1 MNTDILIQSIGLG
14 IAGLVLVL
22 LLMPAYIRFAQKKG
36 WVGVDIHKKEK
47 PEVAEMGGILVI
59 GIYLALLLV
68 GFLLVGN
75 DEDLSRRLLV
85 LGLGVSIAYVVGIVD
100 DFKNLNALAK
110 PGFLLFAS
118 IPVLMLQTYTP
129 RPIFPFIGETR
140 MTIVYLLLLPFV
152 VAVPGNSMNMLD
164 VLNGSMVGSAIIVI
178 LAMLISLF
186 FLPLSAIHQSI
197 LLLGGFSLL
206 GVLLGLF
213 FYNRY
218 PARVFNGDTGSLSV
232 GAALGL
238 LAVLGRIEFIILV
251 ALIPHIANSFSIL
264 GSIKG
269 LRERRQIRE
278 RPVIVHEDG
287 LLEASSS
294 PKAPLTLTRL
304 ILAAEPL
311 RENQIVTR
319 IWALTLVSGL
329 LAITSSM
336 IIGWWTL

>member
-1 MNTDILIQSIGLG
+1 MMQSIGLG
-14 IAGLVLVL
+14 VAGFILVM
-22 LLMPAYIRFAQKKG
+22 LLMPVYIRLAQKKG
-36 WVGVDIHKKEK
+36 WIGIDIHKKEK

-59 GIYLALLLV
+59 GIYLILLSI
-68 GFLLVGN
+68 GFLLAGH
-75 DEDLSRRLLV
+75 DEDLSKRLLV
-85 LGLGVSIAYVVGIVD
+85 LALGVLIAYVVGIID

-110 PGFLLFAS
+110 PGLLLFAS
-118 IPVLMLQTYTP
+118 FPVILLQIYTP
-129 RPIFPFIGETR
+129 KPIFPFIGETR

-164 VLNGSMVGSAIIVI
+164 VLNGSMVGSAIIII
-178 LAMLISLF
+178 LAMTVSLF
-186 FLPLSAIHQSI
+186 FLPLDAIHQSI
-197 LLLGGFSLL
+197 LFLGGLPLL
-206 GVLLGLF
+206 GVLLALF
-213 FYNRY
+213 YYNKY

-269 LRERRQIRE
+269 LRERRQIKE

-294 PKAPLTLTRL
+294 LKAPLTLTRL

-311 RENQIVTR
+311 REKQVVER
-319 IWALTLVSGL
+319 IWGLTLLSGL
-329 LAITSSM
+329 LAIVSAM

>member
-1 MNTDILIQSIGLG
+1 MDTKILVQSVGLG
-14 IAGLVLVL
+14 IAGFVLVM
-22 LLMPAYIRFAQKKG
+22 LLMPAYIKFAQKKG
-36 WVGVDIHKKEK
+36 WVGIDIHKKEK
-47 PEVAEMGGILVI
+47 PKVAEMGGILAI
-59 GIYLALLLV
+59 GVYLMLLLV
-68 GFLLVGN
+68 GFLFVGN
-75 DEDLSRRLLV
+75 DDDISTRLLV
-85 LGLGVSIAYVVGIVD
+85 LVLGVFIAYVVGIVD
-100 DFKNLNALAK
+100 DFKSLNALAK

-118 IPVLMLQTYTP
+118 IPVIVLETYTP
-129 RPIFPFIGETR
+129 KPIFPFIGETR

-164 VLNGSMVGSAIIVI
+164 VLNGSMVGSAIIVV

-186 FLPLSAIHQSI
+186 FLPVSAIHQAI
-197 LLLGGFSLL
+197 LLLGGFTLL
-206 GVLLGLF
+206 GILLGLF
-213 FYNRY
+213 YYNRY
-218 PARVFNGDTGSLSV
+218 PARIFNGDTGSLSV

-269 LRERRQIRE
+269 LRERRQIKE
-278 RPVIVHEDG
+278 RPVIVHENG

-304 ILAAEPL
+304 ILASEPL
-311 RENQIVTR
+311 HENEIVKR
-319 IWALTLVSGL
+319 IWLLTAVSGI
-329 LAITSSM
+329 LAVFSAA